1 MSERYPALRTIALFG
16 RIAALVTLAF
26 SIAIAYF
33 AGKIFSFWPGASP
46 YRELL
51 VVGIVVLGAIA
62 AVVLLAVPERIK
74 ILLDIQENTQKTAQ
88 HLAWMLERSM
98 SESPRD

>member
-1 MSERYPALRTIALFG
+1 MSERYPALKTIAWFG
-16 RIAALVTLAF
+16 KIAALVILAF

-46 YRELL
+46 YREFL

-62 AVVLLAVPERIK
+62 AVVLVAVSERIK

-98 SESPRD
+98 SEKPRD